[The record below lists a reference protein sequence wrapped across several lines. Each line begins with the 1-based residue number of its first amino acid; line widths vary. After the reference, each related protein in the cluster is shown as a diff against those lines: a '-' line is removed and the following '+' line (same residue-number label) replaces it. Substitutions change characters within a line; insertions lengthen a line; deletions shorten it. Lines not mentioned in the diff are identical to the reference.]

1 MTSYILQSYSK
12 KPDEYQMIKRT
23 PNTNNARIGLQYGL
37 TDDIMNS
44 LDTNIDDYDKG
55 DWCFAEHSP
64 ENLQKLI
71 PDTPKGNSQSWKI
84 IVVISKNVGDDVCLK
99 SALRGEDGTIMLM
112 SSISPE
118 CQKNYKYGTAKSKDG
133 EWKICKA
140 KMIAPMFFWREIQYR
155 I

>member
-1 MTSYILQSYSK
+1 MTSYILQPYSK
-12 KPDEYQMIKRT
+12 KPKEFQMIKRT

-37 TDDIMNS
+37 TDDDMNS
-44 LDTNIDDYDKG
+44 LDTKYDDYDKG
-55 DWCFAEHSP
+55 DWNFVEHSP

-84 IVVISKNVGDDVCLK
+84 IVVIYKNVGDDVCLK
-99 SALRGEDGTIMLM
+99 SALRGDDGTIMLM

-118 CQKNYKYGTAKSKDG
+118 CQKTYKSSTTKSKDG
-133 EWKICKA
+133 KWRICRA
-140 KMIAPMFFWREIQYR
+140 KMIAPLFFWREIQYR